1 MAYEEKKF
9 PEPGDFVL
17 CRVKEIMKTTV
28 FVHLEKYGKTGV
40 IPTSEIAP
48 GRIRNI
54 RDYVVIDKR
63 IICKVLRVD
72 RNTGH
77 IDLSL
82 RRVTQKET
90 REEMQKYENEDI
102 ALKILRIIIKE
113 KAESVAEAIKKDYP
127 LLHDFFESSIKD
139 PSALEKYISKE
150 DAKKVLD
157 IIREK
162 MKPKKVILKATLEI
176 SSNASNGLVLIKEM
190 LLKQKDVTI
199 TYIGAPNYLLVVEDE
214 NPKAASK
221 KLETAINSIME
232 LAKKNGVK
240 VEAKKKD

>member
-9 PEPGDFVL
+9 PEPGELVL

-28 FVHLEKYGKTGV
+28 FVNLEKYGKTGV

-54 RDYVVIDKR
+54 RDYVVISKR

-82 RRVTQKET
+82 RRVSQKET
-90 REEMQKYENEDI
+90 KEEMQKYENEDI
-102 ALKILRIIIKE
+102 AVKILKIVVKDTAPKI
-113 KAESVAEAIKKDYP
+113 AENILKDHP
-127 LLHDFFESSIKD
+127 SIHDFFASSISD
-139 PSALEKYISKE
+139 PSALEKYLPKS

-157 IIREK
+157 IIRDK
-162 MKPKKVILKATLEI
+162 MKPKKVVLKSTLEI
-176 SSNASNGLVLIKEM
+176 SSNASNGLVLIKDM
-190 LLKQKDVTI
+190 LSKQKDVAI
-199 TYIGAPNYLLVVEDE
+199 TYIGAPNYLMIVEDE
-214 NPKAASK
+214 NPKAANK
-221 KLETAINSIME
+221 KLETATNSIID
-232 LAKKNGVK
+232 LAKKSGVK
-240 VEAKKKD
+240 VEVKKKD

>member
-9 PEPGDFVL
+9 PEPGELVL

-28 FVHLEKYGKTGV
+28 FVNLEKYGKTGV

-54 RDYVVIDKR
+54 RDYVVINKR

-82 RRVTQKET
+82 RRVSQKET
-90 REEMQKYENEDI
+90 KEEFQKYENEDI
-102 ALKILRIIIKE
+102 ALKILRIVIKE
-113 KAESVAEAIKKDYP
+113 NAEKVAGEIKKDHP
-127 LLHDFFESSIKD
+127 FIHDFFESSILD
-139 PSALEKYISKE
+139 PSALNAYLSKE
-150 DAKKVLD
+150 DAKKILD

-162 MKPKKVILKATLEI
+162 MKPKKIVLKTMLEI
-176 SSNASNGLVLIKEM
+176 SSSAPNGLVLIKDI
-190 LLKQKDVTI
+190 LSKQKDVAI
-199 TYIGAPNYLLVVEDE
+199 TYIGAPNYLMIVEDE
-214 NPKAASK
+214 NPKIANK
-221 KLETAINSIME
+221 KIETAINSIMN
-232 LAKKNGVK
+232 LAKKSGVK
-240 VEAKKKD
+240 VEVKKKD